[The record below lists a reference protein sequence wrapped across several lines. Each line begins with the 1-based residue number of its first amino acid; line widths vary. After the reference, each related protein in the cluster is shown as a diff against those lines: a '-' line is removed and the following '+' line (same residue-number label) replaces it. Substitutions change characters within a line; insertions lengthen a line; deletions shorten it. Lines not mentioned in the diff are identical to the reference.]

1 MEKKNTILLTVIAV
15 ATLLVAVVGA
25 TFAYFTAS
33 SSVTGDGNEGTVN
46 TATNI
51 GSVAINQTDIAA
63 SNNTIYPGTMNYVGT
78 IIQATKTDT
87 TENFT
92 LDYSLTGTVSVT
104 TAFKHDIT
112 WKLYKVAASEATPV
126 SCAEVAENA
135 TATGTQYSQ
144 SCTLGTSLTG
154 DSVGTGSLVA
164 KGTLTAGET
173 SSSVSYADGSVDT
186 DGGSDYY
193 YLVVEYPNKQENQND
208 DQGKDIKMTI
218 NKVAITNTTQK

>member
-25 TFAYFTAS
+25 TFAYFTAT

-104 TAFKHDIT
+104 AAFAHDIT
-112 WKLYKVAASEATPV
+112 WKLYKVAASETSPV
-126 SCAEVAENA
+126 SCQPVTETA

-144 SCTLGTSLTG
+144 SCTLGKSLTG
-154 DSVGTGSLVA
+154 DSVGDGSLVA
-164 KGTLTAGET
+164 QGTLTAGET
-173 SSSVSYADGSVDT
+173 SSPVSYADGSVDT

-193 YLVVEYPNKQENQND
+193 YLVVEYPNKQDNQNL
-208 DQGKDIKMTI
+208 DQGKNIRMTI

>member
-25 TFAYFTAS
+25 TFAYFTAT

-46 TATNI
+46 TANNI

-78 IIQATKTDT
+78 IIQATKSDT

-92 LDYSLTGTVSVT
+92 LDYSLKGTVSVEE
-104 TAFKHDIT
+104 AFAHDIT
-112 WKLYKVAASEATPV
+112 WKLYKVAASEASPV
-126 SCAEVAENA
+126 SCPEVTETP

-144 SCTLGTSLTG
+144 SCTLGKSLTG
-154 DSVGTGSLVA
+154 DSVGDGSLVA
-164 KGTLTAGET
+164 QGTLTAGET
-173 SSSVSYADGSVDT
+173 SSPVSYADGSVDT

-193 YLVVEYPNKQENQND
+193 YLVVEYPNKQVDQNA
-208 DQGKDIKMTI
+208 DQGKNITMTI
-218 NKVAITNTTQK
+218 QKVAITNTTQK

>member
-63 SNNTIYPGTMNYVGT
+63 SKNTIYPGTMNYVGT

-104 TAFKHDIT
+104 AAFKHDIT
-112 WKLYKVAASEATPV
+112 WKLYKVAASETTPV
-126 SCAEVAENA
+126 SCAEVAETA

-173 SSSVSYADGSVDT
+173 SSPVSYADGSVDT

>member
-25 TFAYFTAS
+25 TFAYFTAT
-33 SSVTGDGNEGTVN
+33 SSVTGEGNEGTVN

-104 TAFKHDIT
+104 AAFAHDIT
-112 WKLYKVAASEATPV
+112 WKLYKVAASETSPV
-126 SCAEVAENA
+126 SCAEVTKTP

-144 SCTLGTSLTG
+144 SCTLGKSLTG
-154 DSVGTGSLVA
+154 DSVGDGSLVA
-164 KGTLTAGET
+164 QGTLTAGET
-173 SSSVSYADGSVDT
+173 SSPVSYADGSVDT

-193 YLVVEYPNKQENQND
+193 YLVVEYPNKQTEQDD
-208 DQGKDIKMTI
+208 DQGKNITMTI

>member
-25 TFAYFTAS
+25 TFAYFTAT
-33 SSVTGDGNEGTVN
+33 SSVTGDGNEGSVN

-51 GSVAINQTDIAA
+51 GTVAINQTDITA
-63 SNNTIYPGTMNYVGT
+63 SNNTVYPGTMNYVGT
-78 IIQATKTDT
+78 IVQATKSDT
-87 TENFT
+87 TEDFT
-92 LDYSLTGTVSVT
+92 LAYTLKGTVSVT
-104 TAFKHDIT
+104 QAFAHDIT
-112 WKLYKVAASEATPV
+112 WKLYKVSASEATPV
-126 SCAEVAENA
+126 SCDEVTETP

-144 SCTLGTSLTG
+144 SCHLGASLTG

-164 KGTLTAGET
+164 QGTLTAGET
-173 SSSVSYADGSVDT
+173 SSPVSYADGSVDT

-193 YLVVEYPNKQENQND
+193 YLVVEYPNKQTSQND
-208 DQGKDIKMTI
+208 DQGKDITMTI